1 MRWIR
6 EHKLIAG
13 LLAILLALVLIFVLT
28 MVSSERVGSVS
39 GGVSKGMSYISKP
52 FTAVTRTIRDT
63 VSGIFSYKQLQERIK
78 ELEDENEKLERD
90 LVSASLSKNELEEL
104 RELSKLL
111 DYDYTEKDFD
121 VVTAD
126 ITSFDGSSWT
136 NIFTID
142 RGSEA
147 GIKEGAVVISGDG
160 LIGKISEVGEGWAQ
174 VVSIIDDGSKVSF
187 MVARDRKLLGVVE
200 GNMQGE
206 ITGYMLKGDA
216 NVAEGDI
223 IITSGMG
230 TYPEGLEIGN
240 IKSVTYNS
248 DTLLKEIT
256 VEPAV
261 DFRSLKKVSVIL

>member
-13 LLAILLALVLIFVLT
+13 LLAILLVLVLIFVLT
-28 MVSSERVGSVS
+28 IAGGGKDSSVT

-63 VSGIFSYKQLQERIK
+63 VSGIFSYKQLQAQIE
-78 ELEDENEKLERD
+78 ELEGEKEELERE
-90 LVSASLSKNELEEL
+90 LANASLSKSELEEL
-104 RELSKLL
+104 RELSQLL
-111 DYDYTEKDFD
+111 DYDYTENEFE

-126 ITSFDGSSWT
+126 ITSFDGSNWT

-147 GIKEGAVVISGDG
+147 GIEEGAVVISGDG
-160 LIGKISEVGEGWAQ
+160 LVGKVSEVGEGWAQ

-206 ITGYMLKGDA
+206 ITGYMLKGNA
-216 NVAEGDI
+216 NVTEGDI

-230 TYPEGLEIGN
+230 TYPAGLEIGN

-256 VEPAV
+256 VEPGV